1 MKSRVSNICWWKATY
16 QNSGGNFQELDR
28 TAALVPGKPEL
39 ALCHTFPLR
48 VWRPYCQVIPR
59 VRRWH
64 KLQEIVLNS
73 LFFVMIRKTVFTCK
87 IGRLIQWVFYCS
99 SMTWRWPTPERSKVS
114 FLKKKKKKKYI
125 YIYIYLKFNLL
136 DINFF
141 SRGVYFLYTEIARK
155 KTD

>member
-28 TAALVPGKPEL
+28 IAALVPGKPEL

-114 FLKKKKKKKYI
+114 FLKKKKKKNIYI
-125 YIYIYLKFNLL
+125 YIYIYIFEIQFTWYKFFQSRSV
-136 DINFF
+136 FF
-141 SRGVYFLYTEIARK
+141 IYRNC
-155 KTD
+155 

>member
-28 TAALVPGKPEL
+28 IAALVPGKPEL

-114 FLKKKKKKKYI
+114 FLKKKKNIYI
-125 YIYIYLKFNLL
+125 YIYIYIFEIQFTWYKCFESWSV
-136 DINFF
+136 FF
-141 SRGVYFLYTEIARK
+141 IYRNC
-155 KTD
+155 

>member
-28 TAALVPGKPEL
+28 IAALVPGKPEL
-39 ALCHTFPLR
+39 ALYHTFPLR

-59 VRRWH
+59 VRGWH

-114 FLKKKKKKKYI
+114 FLKKKNI
-125 YIYIYLKFNLL
+125 YIYIYRYIYIEIYIFEIQFTWYKFFESWSV
-136 DINFF
+136 FF
-141 SRGVYFLYTEIARK
+141 IYRNC
-155 KTD
+155 

>member
-28 TAALVPGKPEL
+28 IAALVPGKPEL

-114 FLKKKKKKKYI
+114 FLKKKKKKYI
-125 YIYIYLKFNLL
+125 YIYIYIFEIQFTWYKF
-136 DINFF
+136 FE
-141 SRGVYFLYTEIARK
+141 SWSVFLYTEIARK

>member
-28 TAALVPGKPEL
+28 IAALVPGKPEL

-59 VRRWH
+59 VRRCTNSR
-64 KLQEIVLNS
+64 KLSWIH
-73 LFFVMIRKTVFTCK
+73 FFSWWSGKPFLLAKSGDWFSGSFIALVWLDDDQLRKGQKF
-87 IGRLIQWVFYCS
+87 RFS
-99 SMTWRWPTPERSKVS
+99 
-114 FLKKKKKKKYI
+114 KKKKKKNI

>member
-1 MKSRVSNICWWKATY
+1 MYEPSFENKHRWKAGPLTFVDEKQLIRIAEETFKNSTASQHLFPVS
-16 QNSGGNFQELDR
+16 QNLLYFILFYF
-28 TAALVPGKPEL
+28 
-39 ALCHTFPLR
+39 CHAFPLC

-114 FLKKKKKKKYI
+114 FLKKKKKKNI
-125 YIYIYLKFNLL
+125 
-136 DINFF
+136 
-141 SRGVYFLYTEIARK
+141 
-155 KTD
+155 